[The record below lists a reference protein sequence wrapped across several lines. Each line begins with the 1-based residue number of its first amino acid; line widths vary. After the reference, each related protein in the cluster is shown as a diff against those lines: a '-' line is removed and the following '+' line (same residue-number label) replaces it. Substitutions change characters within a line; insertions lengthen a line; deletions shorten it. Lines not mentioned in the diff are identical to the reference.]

1 MTEITM
7 PKTRIH
13 KKTRDRFKKAMRDVV
28 DNLGRQIKIFKEI
41 KRGVC
46 PNCFY
51 DKSTESSTGKC
62 KWKTPLEAR
71 EKQFAYE
78 AEGNTDLRYKYF
90 KAGRCPICRGV
101 GYLVTHKRF
110 WVKCI
115 VNWDLSTES
124 NEIIHTQAGRGSST
138 VVTLK
143 TDPKYINTFL
153 DCKRIEVDGVSC
165 ILEAPPTIRGLGN
178 QTVLL
183 IRCIADSK
191 LKKSSREK
199 LKDYI

>member
-1 MTEITM
+1 M

-13 KKTRDRFKKAMRDVV
+13 TKTKDRFKRAMRDVV
-28 DNLGRQIKIFKEI
+28 DNLGRQVKIFKQI
-41 KRGVC
+41 KRDVC

-51 DKSTESSTGKC
+51 DKATESSTGTC
-62 KWKTPLEAR
+62 KWKTPLEAH
-71 EKQFAYE
+71 EKQVEYE
-78 AEGNTDLRYKYF
+78 TTTGKSDLKYKYF

-101 GYLVTHKRF
+101 GYLVTYKRY
-110 WVKCI
+110 WVRCV
-115 VNWDLSTES
+115 VNWDTATES
-124 NEIIHTQAGRGSST
+124 NEIVHSQAGRGSST
-138 VVTLK
+138 AVTLK
-143 TDPKYINTFL
+143 TDPKHINTFL
-153 DCKRIEVDGVSC
+153 DCMRIEVDGVSC